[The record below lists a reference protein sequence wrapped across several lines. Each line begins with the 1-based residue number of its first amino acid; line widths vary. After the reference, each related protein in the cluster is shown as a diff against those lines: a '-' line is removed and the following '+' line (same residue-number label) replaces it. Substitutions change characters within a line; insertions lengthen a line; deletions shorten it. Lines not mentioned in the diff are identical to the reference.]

1 MSGTNPSAGPQF
13 KKSGTTWRVI
23 APEVILRNTVT
34 DADGDKA
41 NLTFEVYTANADGTP
56 GTKVKLTDAN
66 TYGVL
71 VSPFVASGSTAQVQ
85 VEYGRL
91 KPRTD
96 YLVHTSAYDGSLY
109 ETNWSPWAK
118 FRIEPYVTFPV
129 AQASSGI
136 DSTAQTIVEFTRT
149 DPGAAP
155 AAAAASSP
163 SSQGATPSSP
173 ALADF
178 DKKDCSKADKKG
190 RKLCFDMHK
199 SEKAKKV
206 KRPEPGRTRETT
218 QDFSTKSAA
227 STPGGNPAVD
237 LVDWCTDAAD
247 GLDYMNRT
255 EACLKDLGEGDLY
268 FFDSDPEAPAIG
280 RAHFKF
286 EQRLKTYR
294 NKAESG
300 SDFAEFDQQIVIIPT
315 YIDPALQ
322 GVTMKWNL
330 DSSCSACDSAAV
342 QWQDDGANPTAGA
355 HWTFDPTNTYSG
367 RWGTVVT
374 KWLGTGKEQIDLG
387 WSVTATVDASDTASA
402 TADFGTSGVDSVRE
416 LAPRC
421 DNITP
426 GAVTP
431 GCVFPF
437 FKPTY
442 TVDTNLYP
450 AAGAYYW
457 LMQERMPD
465 HAGAKRWD
473 SLLHYLGPDT
483 TVKNPSTGNP
493 WTSGDSRGVVCPTS
507 WTKHPADS
515 VVGSTDCDE
524 YAPASTHESGG
535 FPGGV
540 NQVTSG
546 DQCAQLYTDWTF
558 NGVGDGSDDFGLLAD
573 IRTAKN
579 GPSGTE
585 RCGRAAID
593 SAQNQGAF
601 KKLQP
606 SVWRLLDDDGFFV
619 DTPGFAHCSGVAVTC
634 TWRKV

>member
-1 MSGTNPSAGPQF
+1 MSGKSPSAGPQF

-23 APEVILRNTVT
+23 APEVILQNTAT
-34 DADGDKA
+34 DADGEKVSV
-41 NLTFEVYTANADGTP
+41 TFEVYTANADGTP
-56 GTKVKLTDAN
+56 GTKVKLTDDN

-71 VSPFVASGSTAQVQ
+71 VSPFVASGAPAQMQ
-85 VEYGRL
+85 VDYGRL

-96 YLVHTSAYDGSLY
+96 YLVHTSAFDGSLY

-118 FRIEPYVTFPV
+118 FRIDPYVTFPV
-129 AQASSGI
+129 GQSSSGI

-149 DPGAAP
+149 NPGAAP
-155 AAAAASSP
+155 AAARSSSP
-163 SSQGATPSSP
+163 SASSEGATPPSP
-173 ALADF
+173 TVADF
-178 DKKDCSKADKKG
+178 DANHCSTVDGGG
-190 RKLCFDMHK
+190 RKLCFDFHA
-199 SEKAKKV
+199 SDKAKKAD
-206 KRPEPGRTRETT
+206 RPQPGKTKETR
-218 QDFSTKSAA
+218 QKL
-227 STPGGNPAVD
+227 STPGGNSAVD

-255 EACLKDLGEGDLY
+255 EACMKDLGEGDLY
-268 FFDSDPEAPAIG
+268 FFDSDPQVPAIG
-280 RAHFKF
+280 RANFKF

-294 NKAESG
+294 NKTESG

-322 GVTMKWNL
+322 GVTMRWNV
-330 DSSCSACDSAAV
+330 DSSCSTCDSAGV
-342 QWQDDGANPTAGA
+342 LWQDDSANPTGGA
-355 HWTFDPTNTYSG
+355 HWNFDPAQTYSG
-367 RWGTVVT
+367 RWGTMVT

-387 WSVTATVDASDTASA
+387 WSVTASVDASATATA
-402 TADFGTSGVDSVRE
+402 TADFGTSGVAGMRE

-421 DNITP
+421 DDITP

-431 GCVFPF
+431 GCVLPF

-450 AAGAYYW
+450 AASAYYW

-483 TVKNPSTGNP
+483 TVKNPNTGKP
-493 WTSGDSRGVVCPTS
+493 WTTGDSRSVVCPTS
-507 WTKHPADS
+507 WTKHSADP
-515 VVGSTDCDE
+515 VVSQTDCDE

-546 DQCAQLYTDWTF
+546 DSCAQLYTDWTF
-558 NGVGDGSDDFGLLAD
+558 NGVGNGSDAFGLLAD
-573 IRTAKN
+573 IREAKK
-579 GPSGTE
+579 GPSGAE
-585 RCGRAAID
+585 RCGRAAIN
-593 SAQNQGAF
+593 SAQNQAAF

-619 DTPGFAHCSGVAVTC
+619 DTPGFAHCAGVDVTC
-634 TWRKV
+634 AWRQV